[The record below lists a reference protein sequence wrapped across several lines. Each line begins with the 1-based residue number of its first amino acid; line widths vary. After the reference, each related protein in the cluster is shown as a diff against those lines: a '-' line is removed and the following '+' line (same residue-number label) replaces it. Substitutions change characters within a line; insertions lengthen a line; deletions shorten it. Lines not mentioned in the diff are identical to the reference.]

1 MSNVYQLIQLNNSG
15 LLTLDKQSISFLENI
30 NEEII
35 LVTFISS
42 INENDDMNKIKF
54 QLISNIINEQIDDEI
69 NNGVSIILKLLS
81 KDNSNA
87 KILLCNIHTSNKNLI
102 SLLFFASSLFIFC
115 INNELNENEINKF
128 KEITKLPT
136 TIEMNNKNSREI
148 IFTETSPKLLFYI
161 SNCNLNPNENS
172 PKDYLDNF
180 LRSKSEI
187 EVNLIKDSII
197 KFFPDRDC
205 IFDNQDN
212 SFNLFK
218 NKILKDLHSK
228 NIRGKLFNGKSLLYF
243 LNEYIK
249 ILSKNENPN
258 FDNLWN
264 KVIQNDIELFKTEA
278 LNSYNRNILN
288 LKDTYEEDELIKF
301 LYNFKLD
308 AMNKL
313 NDIFRI
319 NVDTFNNSEYLS
331 WFNNT
336 KREIENYID
345 EQEEKKIN
353 LNLETANYSNKELL
367 VEIYKDIDNKI
378 NNNYYNSSNVNE
390 YLKDYETFIS
400 GYNNRAIGKDKLK
413 LLIDFVS
420 EKKSDF
426 IKKFVNILEKEN
438 KDKLDEVNKKLEES
452 NNLKKNVE
460 EKYKEINDMTEVNS
474 KKIDDLNSDLE
485 KKKREIKNLNEE
497 IDRVENE
504 IRKVQM
510 EDNSNN
516 NNTNNN
522 NSYNNSMRTN
532 DDLNKQKI

>member
-1 MSNVYQLIQLNNSG
+1 MSKVYQLIQLNNSG
-15 LLTLDKQSISFLENI
+15 ILTLDKESINFLKEI
-30 NEEII
+30 NDEII
-35 LVTFISS
+35 MVCFLSS
-42 INENDDMNKIKF
+42 TNENDENNEVKLK
-54 QLISNIINEQIDDEI
+54 LISNLSNDNIEDNYDK
-69 NNGVSIILKLLS
+69 GASILSTLLS
-81 KDNSNA
+81 KENSNS

-102 SLLFFASSLFIFC
+102 SLLFFTSSLFIFF
-115 INNELNENEINKF
+115 INNELNDDQINKF
-128 KEITKLPT
+128 KEIPKLPT

-218 NKILKDLHSK
+218 NKILKDLHPK

-367 VEIYKDIDNKI
+367 VEIYKDIENKI

-390 YLKDYETFIS
+390 YLKDYENFIS
-400 GYNNRAIGKDKLK
+400 AYNNRAMGKDKLK

-426 IKKFVNILEKEN
+426 IKKFVNILENEN
-438 KDKLDEVNKKLEES
+438 KEKLEEVNKKLEES
-452 NNLKKNVE
+452 NNLKKNAE
-460 EKYKEINDMTEVNS
+460 EKYKEINDMTEENS
-474 KKIDDLNSDLE
+474 KKIDDLNSALE

-510 EDNSNN
+510 GDNSN
-516 NNTNNN
+516 NNN